1 MLCVHISP
9 VQTNV
14 YLFRMYTNSLNVR
27 AARLLQASNKLVQFA
42 IVYKSVYFDANVYI
56 SLLLPTDA

>member
-1 MLCVHISP
+1 
-9 VQTNV
+9 
-14 YLFRMYTNSLNVR
+14 MYTNSLNVR